1 VSSWR
6 RVYARTNTIVMRLD
20 TQGLVRQLNDNV
32 YTVDLEA
39 KIYSCIVF
47 QENSIPYSYAIT
59 TIFARPNR
67 NLTSY
72 IPELLSILTWK
83 KTYTSNFPL
92 IDISDLIKL
101 PLSECYP
108 PLTRVPRGRP
118 KKERF
123 RKDKI
128 RGPRGEATTQA
139 MAEPA
144 RDADDEV

>member
-1 VSSWR
+1 
-6 RVYARTNTIVMRLD
+6 
-20 TQGLVRQLNDNV
+20 
-32 YTVDLEA
+32 
-39 KIYSCIVF
+39 
-47 QENSIPYSYAIT
+47 
-59 TIFARPNR
+59 
-67 NLTSY
+67 
-72 IPELLSILTWK
+72 LLSISIWK

-92 IDISDLIKL
+92 IDISNLIKL